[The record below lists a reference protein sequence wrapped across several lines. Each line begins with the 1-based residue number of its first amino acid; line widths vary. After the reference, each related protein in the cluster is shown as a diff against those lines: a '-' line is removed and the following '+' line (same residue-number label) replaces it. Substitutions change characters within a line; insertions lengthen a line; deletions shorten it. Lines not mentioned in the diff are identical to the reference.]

1 MEKSRVYLQ
10 QMSRRCERDVDLIRR
25 IEKCERKLQTQK
37 EENTLEIW
45 NMAKKILEQPQRL
58 SEEIRSTEKNDE
70 FVEKFIR
77 S

>member
-1 MEKSRVYLQ
+1 MDFKKKD
-10 QMSRRCERDVDLIRR
+10 MKNLIRR

>member
-1 MEKSRVYLQ
+1 MWISKKRYEN
-10 QMSRRCERDVDLIRR
+10 LIRR

-45 NMAKKILEQPQRL
+45 NMAKKILEQLQRL

>member
-1 MEKSRVYLQ
+1 MWISKKRYEN
-10 QMSRRCERDVDLIRR
+10 LIRR

-70 FVEKFIR
+70 FIEKFIR

>member
-1 MEKSRVYLQ
+1 MWISKKRNEN
-10 QMSRRCERDVDLIRR
+10 LIRR

>member
-1 MEKSRVYLQ
+1 MWISKKRYEN
-10 QMSRRCERDVDLIRR
+10 LIRR

>member
-1 MEKSRVYLQ
+1 MVGGEKEMWISKKRY
-10 QMSRRCERDVDLIRR
+10 EYLIRR

>member
-1 MEKSRVYLQ
+1 MWISKKGYEN
-10 QMSRRCERDVDLIRR
+10 LIRR

-45 NMAKKILEQPQRL
+45 NMAKKILEQPQKL